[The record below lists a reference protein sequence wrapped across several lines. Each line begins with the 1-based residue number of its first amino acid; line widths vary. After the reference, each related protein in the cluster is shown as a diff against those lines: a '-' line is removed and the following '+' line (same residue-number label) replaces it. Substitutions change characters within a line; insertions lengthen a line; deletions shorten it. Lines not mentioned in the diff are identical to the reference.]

1 MNAPHHPRLRVGVV
15 SAGKVGAVLGAALRS
30 AGHSVTGV
38 AAVSDISRLRAEAL
52 LPGVP
57 ILPADQ
63 VAAECELLILAVPDD
78 VLPRLVQGM
87 ASAGVFPPG
96 QFMAHTSGSYG
107 VSVLA
112 PATEALPMAIHP
124 AMTFTGTSID
134 LSRLHDTPF
143 GVTAMEEIRP
153 VAEALVVEMGG
164 DPVWVPEEARLIYH
178 AAMVMGSN
186 YLNVLVNESIALLRD
201 AGMEEPG
208 RLLTPLLS
216 ASLDNALRF
225 GDKALTGPIVRG
237 DSVTIGKHLAALA
250 DRPQTRSAYQV
261 LGRLAVDRALEAG
274 MISVDQAANLLVELG
289 DKQMGS
295 QS

>member
-1 MNAPHHPRLRVGVV
+1 MDAPHRPRLRVGVV
-15 SAGKVGAVLGAALRS
+15 SAGRVGSVLGAALRS
-30 AGHSVTGV
+30 AGHLLIGV

-63 VAAECELLILAVPDD
+63 VVADCELLILAVPDD
-78 VLPRLVQGM
+78 VLPGLVEGF
-87 ASAGVFPPG
+87 AAAGVFRPG
-96 QFMAHTSGSYG
+96 QFIAHTSGGYG

-112 PATEALPMAIHP
+112 PAVHSLPMAIHP

-143 GVTAMEEIRP
+143 GVTAAEEIRP

-164 DPVWVPEEARLIYH
+164 DPIWVPEDARAVYH
-178 AAMVMGSN
+178 AAMVIGSN
-186 YLNVLVNESIALLRD
+186 YLNVLINESISLLKD
-201 AGMEEPG
+201 AGMENPS
-208 RLLTPLLS
+208 RLLAPLLS

-237 DSVTIGKHLAALA
+237 DAATVGKHLAALA

-274 MISVDQAANLLVELG
+274 MITVDQAANLLVELSDERLG
-289 DKQMGS
+289 DTP
-295 QS
+295 

>member
-1 MNAPHHPRLRVGVV
+1 MDSPPRLRVGVV
-15 SAGKVGAVLGAALRS
+15 SAGKVGSVLGAALRT
-30 AGHSVTGV
+30 AGHVITGV

-57 ILPADQ
+57 IYPADQ
-63 VAAECELLILAVPDD
+63 VVAECELLILAVPDD
-78 VLPRLVQGM
+78 ILPGLIHGF
-87 ASAGVFPPG
+87 AAADVFQPG
-96 QFMAHTSGSYG
+96 QFIAHTSGSYG
-107 VSVLA
+107 VSVLE
-112 PATEALPMAIHP
+112 PAVDSLPMAIHP

-143 GVTAMEEIRP
+143 GVTAAEEIRP

-164 DPVWVPEEARLIYH
+164 DPVWVPEEARAVYH
-178 AAMVMGSN
+178 TAMVMGSN
-186 YLNVLVNESIALLRD
+186 YLNVLVNESMSLLKD
-201 AGMEEPG
+201 AGMENPV

-237 DSVTIGKHLAALA
+237 DAVTIANHLRALS
-250 DRPQTRSAYQV
+250 DRPQTQNAYRV

-274 MISVDQAANLLVELG
+274 MITVDQAANLLIELG
-289 DKQMGS
+289 STPLGDTP
-295 QS
+295 

>member
-1 MNAPHHPRLRVGVV
+1 MDAPHRPRLKVGVV
-15 SAGKVGAVLGAALRS
+15 SAGRVGSVVGAALRS
-30 AGHSVTGV
+30 AGHQVTGV

-57 ILPADQ
+57 IEAADHV
-63 VAAECELLILAVPDD
+63 VAGCELLILSVPDD
-78 VLPRLVQGM
+78 VLPGLVQGF
-87 ASAGVFPPG
+87 AQAGVFQPG
-96 QFMAHTSGSYG
+96 QFIAHTSGGFG

-124 AMTFTGTSID
+124 VMTFTGTSID

-143 GVTAMEEIRP
+143 GVTAAEEIRP

-164 DPVWVPEEARLIYH
+164 DPIWVPEDARAVYH
-178 AAMVMGSN
+178 AAMVIGSN
-186 YLNVLVNESIALLRD
+186 YLNVLVNESVSLLKD
-201 AGMEEPG
+201 AGMENPS
-208 RLLTPLLS
+208 RLLAPLLS

-237 DSVTIGKHLAALA
+237 DAVTVGKHLDALS
-250 DRPQTRSAYQV
+250 DRPHTRSAYQV

-274 MISVDQAANLLVELG
+274 MITVDQAANLLVELG
-289 DKQMGS
+289 EKL
-295 QS
+295 

>member
-1 MNAPHHPRLRVGVV
+1 MDAPHRPRLRVGVV
-15 SAGKVGAVLGAALRS
+15 SAGRVGSVLGAALRS
-30 AGHSVTGV
+30 AGHQVTGV

-52 LPGVP
+52 LTGVP

-63 VAAECELLILAVPDD
+63 VVADCELLILAVPDD
-78 VLPRLVQGM
+78 VLPGLVEGF
-87 ASAGVFPPG
+87 AGAGVFQPG
-96 QFMAHTSGSYG
+96 QFIAHTSGGYG

-112 PATEALPMAIHP
+112 PAVHALPMAIHP

-143 GVTAMEEIRP
+143 GVTAAEEIRP

-164 DPVWVPEEARLIYH
+164 DPVWVPEDARTVYH
-178 AAMVMGSN
+178 AAMVIGSN
-186 YLNVLVNESIALLRD
+186 YLNVLVNESVSLLKD
-201 AGMEEPG
+201 AGMENPS
-208 RLLTPLLS
+208 RLLAPLLS

-237 DSVTIGKHLAALA
+237 DSVTVRKHLDALV

-274 MISVDQAANLLVELG
+274 MITVDQAADLLVELG
-289 DKQMGS
+289 DKGLGEKL
-295 QS
+295 